1 MKNMKAK
8 QIKKNKRIQFLV
20 KTITYIL
27 ACAGLV
33 SAITGMANANGSI
46 ITSAIFILIGACC
59 MAPFYILW
67 EHGVV

>member
-1 MKNMKAK
+1 MKAK
-8 QIKKNKRIQFLV
+8 QIKKIKRIQFLV

-27 ACAGLV
+27 ACTGLV
-33 SAITGMANANGSI
+33 SAVTGMLSVDGNI

>member
-8 QIKKNKRIQFLV
+8 QIKKIKRIQFLV

-33 SAITGMANANGSI
+33 SAIIGMLSVDGSI
-46 ITSAIFILIGACC
+46 ITSAIFIMIGACC